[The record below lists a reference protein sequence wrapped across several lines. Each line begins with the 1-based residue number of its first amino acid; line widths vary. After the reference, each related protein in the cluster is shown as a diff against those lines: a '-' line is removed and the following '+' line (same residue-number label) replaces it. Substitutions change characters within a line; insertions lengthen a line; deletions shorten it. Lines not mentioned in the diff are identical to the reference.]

1 MLKHRKMP
9 VKRLIRGTFIMNI
22 LNNSYTRALSSG
34 IIVSTI
40 ALQKGSVPLSL
51 STPISMIIDRT
62 ISFLSHS
69 ITTRRESID
78 RNIATLTVP
87 TTCIALA
94 TYHVI
99 NSKNSD
105 IIDVAMAVS
114 LLLALNKTLIQPAIE
129 FIKPTKLL
137 FNKLSA
143 IKEIPIIQNYP
154 TLQKLSISYFASL
167 LTSHLLTNSSSA
179 SETSLIIPLCNKF
192 ALAVTLGFAS
202 RDLFSFFSPLTEKAL
217 LEPISITNSLAP
229 IETVLIKEEPSLK
242 IEITNDLV
250 SIDKDKSKKE
260 ISVASILNEDET
272 DITDRESTD
281 EEDLDELFFD
291 EDFTS
296 PYQIKNQLFPSKIP
310 L

>member
-137 FNKLSA
+137 FNTLSA